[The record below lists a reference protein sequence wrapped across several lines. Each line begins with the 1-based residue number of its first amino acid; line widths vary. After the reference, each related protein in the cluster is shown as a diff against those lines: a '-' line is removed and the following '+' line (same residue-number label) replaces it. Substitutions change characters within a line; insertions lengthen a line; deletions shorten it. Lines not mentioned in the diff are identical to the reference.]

1 MKITDKLVLFFSNKD
16 ILSNFYPCTIMH
28 NGLKFH
34 CSEQLFM
41 YLKAKLFLDEDSAEK
56 ILKCKTSKEAKDL
69 GRGVKNFKSDTWDLW
84 KYQIMYK
91 ALFVKAEYCQEFKDL
106 LIQYKD
112 KTFVECNPHDT
123 IWAIGLSE
131 DNDQILDPKN
141 WKGKNLLGEVLT
153 ELANKL

>member
-1 MKITDKLVLFFSNKD
+1 MRITDKYVFFCKGILGNWARTPMKHNGYDFFS
-16 ILSNFYPCTIMH
+16 
-28 NGLKFH
+28 
-34 CSEQLFM
+34 SEQLFM

-69 GRGVKNFKSDTWDLW
+69 SRGVKNFKSDTWDLW

-91 ALFVKAEYCQEFKDL
+91 TLFVKAEYCQEFKDL

-112 KTFVECNPHDT
+112 KYFVECNPHDT

-141 WKGKNLLGEVLT
+141 WKGKIF
-153 ELANKL
+153 

>member
-1 MKITDKLVLFFSNKD
+1 MRITDKYVFFCKGILGNWARIPMKYNGYDFFS
-16 ILSNFYPCTIMH
+16 
-28 NGLKFH
+28 
-34 CSEQLFM
+34 SEQLFM

-91 ALFVKAEYCQEFKDL
+91 ALSVKAEYCQEFKDL

>member
-1 MKITDKLVLFFSNKD
+1 MRIIDKYVFFCKGILGNWARTPMKYNGYDFFS
-16 ILSNFYPCTIMH
+16 
-28 NGLKFH
+28 
-34 CSEQLFM
+34 SEQLFM

-91 ALFVKAEYCQEFKDL
+91 ALSVKAEYCQEFKDL

-112 KTFVECNPHDT
+112 KYFVECNPHDT

>member
-1 MKITDKLVLFFSNKD
+1 MRITDKYVFFCKGILGNWARTPMKYGEYDFFS
-16 ILSNFYPCTIMH
+16 
-28 NGLKFH
+28 
-34 CSEQLFM
+34 SEQLFM

-91 ALFVKAEYCQEFKDL
+91 ALSVKAEYCQEFKDL

-131 DNDQILDPKN
+131 DNDKILEPKN
-141 WKGKNLLGEVLT
+141 WRGRNLLGEALT

>member
-1 MKITDKLVLFFSNKD
+1 MRITDKYVFFCKGILGNWARTPMKYNGYDFFS
-16 ILSNFYPCTIMH
+16 
-28 NGLKFH
+28 
-34 CSEQLFM
+34 SEQLFM

-91 ALFVKAEYCQEFKDL
+91 ALSVKAEYCQEFKDL

-112 KTFVECNPHDT
+112 KYFVECNPHDT

>member
-1 MKITDKLVLFFSNKD
+1 MRITDKYVFFCKGILGNWARTPMKYNGYDFFS
-16 ILSNFYPCTIMH
+16 
-28 NGLKFH
+28 
-34 CSEQLFM
+34 SEQLFM

-69 GRGVKNFKSDTWDLW
+69 GRSVKNFKSDTWDLW

-141 WKGKNLLGEVLT
+141 WRGRNLLGEALT

>member
-1 MKITDKLVLFFSNKD
+1 MRITDKYVFFCKGILGNWARTPMKYNGYDFFS
-16 ILSNFYPCTIMH
+16 
-28 NGLKFH
+28 
-34 CSEQLFM
+34 SEQLFM

-141 WKGKNLLGEVLT
+141 WKGENLLGQVLT

>member
-1 MKITDKLVLFFSNKD
+1 MRITDEYVFFCKGILGNWARTPMKYNGYDFFS
-16 ILSNFYPCTIMH
+16 
-28 NGLKFH
+28 
-34 CSEQLFM
+34 SEQLFM

-91 ALFVKAEYCQEFKDL
+91 ALSVKAEYCQEFKDL

-141 WKGKNLLGEVLT
+141 WRGRNLLGEALT